1 VADDIS
7 PAYLTDASGYKGSAD
22 RVVIPHDEGEVMEV
36 LASARRE
43 KMPITIAGAGSGLTG
58 ARVPHGGWVLSLE
71 RFRRLE
77 IRKGSAR
84 AGAAVTLLELRDK
97 ALPTRQFYAPDPTEI
112 TASVGGT
119 IATNASG
126 SRSFRYGSTRHHI
139 LALRV
144 ALMGGQVVEYRRGD
158 RVDFEVPALPVPRTT
173 KNTAG
178 YPLVPGMDWIDL
190 FCGSEGT
197 LGVILEAELRLLS
210 VPEELFAGVVF
221 FASDDA
227 ALAAAEDW
235 RGVDGLRMLEYLDQP
250 SLGMLRDQYREIPQ
264 EAAATLL
271 IESEGDDVDGWVA
284 RLEEA
289 GALIEESWFAVT
301 PADRERFR
309 KFRHALPEAVNAL
322 ILGRGLLKMSTDFA
336 VPLDRNREM
345 MAFYRQTLEAGMPGQ
360 YVIYGHIGDAH
371 LHVNLL
377 PASEAEVPKAQALV
391 NDLARKAVE
400 LGGTVSAEHGLGK
413 RKAYLLGLQY
423 SEADIE
429 AMKAVKR
436 RLDPE
441 WLLGRGT
448 LFGSK
453 D

>member
-1 VADDIS
+1 MAADIN
-7 PAYLTDASGYKGSAD
+7 PAYLTDASGYRGSAE
-22 RVVIPHDEGEVMEV
+22 RVFIPRDDAEVAEV
-36 LASARRE
+36 LATAQRE
-43 KMPITIAGAGSGLTG
+43 RMPITIAGAGSGLTG
-58 ARVPHGGWVLSLE
+58 ARVPQGGWVLSLE

-77 IRKGSAR
+77 IEKGSAR

-119 IATNASG
+119 IATSASG
-126 SRSFRYGSTRHHI
+126 SRSFRYGSTRHHV

-144 ALMGGQVVEYRRGD
+144 ALMDGRVAEFRRGD

-178 YPLVPGMDWIDL
+178 YPLMPGMDWIDL

-197 LGVILEAELRLLS
+197 LGVILEAELRLLL

-227 ALAAAEDW
+227 ALAAAENW

-250 SLGMLRDQYREIPQ
+250 SLGMLRDQYREIPR
-264 EAAATLL
+264 EAAAALL
-271 IESEGDDVDGWVA
+271 IESEGNDVDGWVA

-301 PADRERFR
+301 PGDRERFR
-309 KFRHALPEAVNAL
+309 RFRHALPEAVNAL

-345 MAFYRQTLEAGMPGQ
+345 MAFYREALEAGMPGQ

-371 LHVNLL
+371 VHVNLL
-377 PASEAEVPKAQALV
+377 PASEVEVPKAQALV
-391 NDLARKAVE
+391 MELARKAVE

-413 RKAYLLGLQY
+413 RKAFLLGLQY

>member
-1 VADDIS
+1 VPDDIN

-22 RVVIPHDEGEVMEV
+22 RVVMPYDEGEVVEV

-77 IRKGSAR
+77 IGKGSAR

-126 SRSFRYGSTRHHI
+126 SRSFRYGSTRHHV

-144 ALMGGQVVEYRRGD
+144 ALMDGRVMEYRRGD
-158 RVDFEVPALPVPRTT
+158 LVDFEVPALPVPRTT

-178 YPLVPGMDWIDL
+178 YPLGPGMDWLDL

-197 LGVILEAELRLLS
+197 LGVILEAELRLLP

-221 FASDDA
+221 FAADDA
-227 ALAAAEDW
+227 ALAAAENW
-235 RGVDGLRMLEYLDQP
+235 RGGEGLRMLEDPGGP
-250 SLGMLRDQYREIPQ
+250 SLAMLRDQYREIPQ
-264 EAAATLL
+264 EAVACLL
-271 IESEGDDVDGWVA
+271 IESEGDDVDGWVT
-284 RLEEA
+284 RLEDA

-371 LHVNLL
+371 VHVNLL
-377 PASEAEVPKAQALV
+377 PATEAEVPKAQALV
-391 NDLARKAVE
+391 NDLARNAVE

-448 LFGSK
+448 LFGS
-453 D
+453 